1 MNSQHELVLMWIH
14 AGCKAPVGAIPL
26 QLLALCENG
35 GWNWKSAWNIFLRKS
50 HVELSGQDGKGT
62 KRRQW
67 EECSRSGCCSIA
79 KSCLTL
85 RNPTD
90 CSNPGF
96 PVPHHL
102 LLFSQVHVYWI
113 GDAVQPS
120 HPLMPSS
127 PSWSLQSF
135 PASGSFP
142 MTQLLASG
150 GQSIGASASVLPKS
164 IQGRFPLRSTGWSLC
179 SPRDSQEFSP
189 APQLESV
196 NSSALYLL
204 HGPAFTSIHDNWK
217 DQSLDYMD
225 LCWQSDV
232 FAFNT
237 LSRFVRA
244 FQPRS
249 NCLLISW
256 LQHHPQWF

>member
-26 QLLALCENG
+26 PLLVLCENG

-50 HVELSGQDGKGT
+50 HVELSGKDRKGT

-67 EECSRSGCCSIA
+67 EECSRSGCCSVA
-79 KSCLTL
+79 KSCLTF
-85 RNPTD
+85 RTPTD

-102 LLFSQVHVYWI
+102 LTFAQVHVYWI

-142 MTQLLASG
+142 VTQLLASG

-189 APQLESV
+189 APQLESI

-217 DQSLDYMD
+217 DHSLDYMD

-232 FAFNT
+232 FAF
-237 LSRFVRA
+237 
-244 FQPRS
+244 
-249 NCLLISW
+249 
-256 LQHHPQWF
+256 